1 MCLQARRRIAA
12 RLSESP
18 AADEPET
25 DGTKVNKFL
34 YTTLKLNAIIMRYSR
49 MAAVV
54 LVSLPPPP
62 NQPAHCY
69 MEYMD
74 CLVAGI
80 PRLLMVRGY
89 RREVVTIFS

>member
-1 MCLQARRRIAA
+1 MQARRRIAG

-18 AADEPET
+18 AADEAVPDE
-25 DGTKVNKFL
+25 GKVNKFL
-34 YTTLKLNAIIMRYSR
+34 YTTIKLNAIILRYSR

-62 NQPAHCY
+62 SNQPGFCY

-74 CLVAGI
+74 NLVSGV